1 MLDWVLLYAREL
13 HFTIWLGG
21 LIVIDCIEAPAR
33 FRTPELNRNQI
44 VAVGRQVFAAFNRAE
59 IYLGTTLMTL
69 SLLVWWRAEDAAFLA
84 HASGRLS
91 LLCIA
96 VMTLIALV
104 QFVKLRPRMTA
115 ISTALDLVERDER
128 DPRYDEM
135 RRLHRAYLAL
145 DIVKMAAGLI
155 ALGFWSLART

>member
-1 MLDWVLLYAREL
+1 
-13 HFTIWLGG
+13 
-21 LIVIDCIEAPAR
+21 
-33 FRTPELNRNQI
+33 
-44 VAVGRQVFAAFNRAE
+44 
-59 IYLGTTLMTL
+59 MTL
-69 SLLVWWRAEDAAFLA
+69 NLLVWWRTEDAAFLA
-84 HASGRLS
+84 RASGQLS

-155 ALGFWSLART
+155 ALGFWSLARA